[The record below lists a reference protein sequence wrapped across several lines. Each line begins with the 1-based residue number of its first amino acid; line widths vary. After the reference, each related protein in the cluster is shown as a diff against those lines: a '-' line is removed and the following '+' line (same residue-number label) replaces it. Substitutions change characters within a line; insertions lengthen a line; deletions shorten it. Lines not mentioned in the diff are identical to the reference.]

1 MKKKSIFII
10 DDNLPYINE
19 LTREFSKQEDLFV
32 VGFSLN
38 GEEALEKLKMYNDLD
53 VLIINSVLPKRDGY
67 DVLKN
72 IKNYQD
78 IYPNINL
85 ILVHSS
91 LVNDYVLNKM
101 SNVGVHHFIPKPSNI
116 ETLINHIR
124 MIDEKNIPIKQ
135 NDDSINIRI
144 TRLLHSLG
152 IPAHI
157 KGYHYIR
164 TAVEMTI
171 DNPSIIGQVTKTLYP
186 NIALEYCSSSTKV
199 ERAIRH
205 AIELGWTRGNPDVI
219 NQIFGYTISSFKAK
233 PTNSEFIA
241 MLADY
246 IKLQED
252 LELFKERNKKSIKSY
267 I

>member
-19 LTREFSKQEDLFV
+19 LTREFSKEEDLFV
-32 VGFSLN
+32 VGYSLN
-38 GEEALEKLKMYNDLD
+38 GEEALEKLKMYNDLN
-53 VLIINSVLPKRDGY
+53 VLIINTVLPKRDGF
-67 DVLKN
+67 DVLKT
-72 IKNYQD
+72 IKDHPNN
-78 IYPNINL
+78 YPNIDL

-91 LVNDYVLNKM
+91 LVNDYVLNKL
-101 SNVGVHHFIPKPSNI
+101 SIIGVHHFIQKPSSI
-116 ETLINHIR
+116 ETMLNHIR
-124 MIDEKNIPIKQ
+124 MLDDKPVEVKQ
-135 NDDSINIRI
+135 NDESINKRI

-171 DNPSIIGQVTKTLYP
+171 ENPSVIGQVTKTLYP
-186 NIALEYCSSSTKV
+186 NLALSYASSSTKV

-205 AIELGWTRGNPDVI
+205 AIELGWTRGNPDII
-219 NQIFGYTISSFKAK
+219 NHVFGYTISSFKAK

-246 IKLQED
+246 LKLGED
-252 LELFKERNKKSIKSY
+252 LELYNEKNKKSIKSY